1 MAGGYSYPMYW
12 AAAHKKV
19 LLFPLILSI
28 GGSSRTGARPAAS
41 VIFAIPRL
49 RLFFLLPGLAVKQDL
64 RPLQGAAVFWIFSS
78 GFLVPGGEIWYT
90 NVINM
95 EDSADNERR
104 PAQYTTQHTTQST
117 TQYTTQKLT
126 EAQNM
131 ILSYLREHPEAT
143 RADLNSHIEGITV
156 DGIKYN
162 LARLQELGLLK
173 RVGSKR
179 YGYWV
184 VLGE

>member
-1 MAGGYSYPMYW
+1 
-12 AAAHKKV
+12 
-19 LLFPLILSI
+19 
-28 GGSSRTGARPAAS
+28 
-41 VIFAIPRL
+41 
-49 RLFFLLPGLAVKQDL
+49 
-64 RPLQGAAVFWIFSS
+64 
-78 GFLVPGGEIWYT
+78 
-90 NVINM
+90 
-95 EDSADNERR
+95 
-104 PAQYTTQHTTQST
+104 
-117 TQYTTQKLT
+117 
-126 EAQNM
+126 M

>member
-1 MAGGYSYPMYW
+1 MESRQSDARNKVIAPVFKRLGIIDQWGNGLKMVAEEMKSYPEIDLCW
-12 AAAHKKV
+12 KEVGLSFEVQFIKKNYQEN
-19 LLFPLILSI
+19 
-28 GGSSRTGARPAAS
+28 T
-41 VIFAIPRL
+41 
-49 RLFFLLPGLAVKQDL
+49 
-64 RPLQGAAVFWIFSS
+64 
-78 GFLVPGGEIWYT
+78 
-90 NVINM
+90 NM
-95 EDSADNERR
+95 EDSAENERR
-104 PAQYTTQHTTQST
+104 PAQCTTQST

-156 DGIKYN
+156 DGIKFN

>member
-1 MAGGYSYPMYW
+1 MVAEEMKSYPEIDLCW
-12 AAAHKKV
+12 KEVGLSFQVQFIKKNYQEN
-19 LLFPLILSI
+19 
-28 GGSSRTGARPAAS
+28 T
-41 VIFAIPRL
+41 
-49 RLFFLLPGLAVKQDL
+49 
-64 RPLQGAAVFWIFSS
+64 
-78 GFLVPGGEIWYT
+78 
-90 NVINM
+90 NM

-131 ILSYLREHPEAT
+131 ILSYLREHPVAT

>member
-1 MAGGYSYPMYW
+1 MVEITSPGLLPPSIDYSAMESRQSDARNKVIAPVFKRLGIIDQWGNGLKMGAEEMKSYPEIDLCW
-12 AAAHKKV
+12 KEVGLSFQVQFIKKNYQEN
-19 LLFPLILSI
+19 
-28 GGSSRTGARPAAS
+28 T
-41 VIFAIPRL
+41 
-49 RLFFLLPGLAVKQDL
+49 
-64 RPLQGAAVFWIFSS
+64 
-78 GFLVPGGEIWYT
+78 
-90 NVINM
+90 NM